1 MTLKGHI
8 MSIQGDPVPG
18 SHIKVQ
24 LTSKRG
30 NDLKFKS
37 GLKLMSP

>member
-1 MTLKGHI
+1 MKGHI
-8 MSIQGDPVPG
+8 MSIQGDPFPE

-30 NDLKFKS
+30 SGLKFKS
-37 GLKLMSP
+37 GLKLRSP